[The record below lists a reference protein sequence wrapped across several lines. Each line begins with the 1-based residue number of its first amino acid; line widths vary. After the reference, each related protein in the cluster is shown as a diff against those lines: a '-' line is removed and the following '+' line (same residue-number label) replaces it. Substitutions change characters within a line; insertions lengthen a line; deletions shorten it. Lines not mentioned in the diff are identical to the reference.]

1 MDNIGQNPNIN
12 NMNIPAYGYNNQQNF
27 QNSQAYLNERKKKKR
42 KTAILVSA
50 FMLISLI
57 AVFFFAKSFSD
68 KGSSSVVKTSN
79 VYGDSVAVLHVYGT
93 IQNVETFDSVS
104 YNHSFLM
111 QTVDELMQDETNKG
125 IFLKIRSGGGTV
137 YHSDEFYLKLM
148 EYKETT
154 GRPIYAYFEETA
166 ASGAYYI
173 ACAADEI
180 YANRNTTT
188 GSIGVIIS
196 YLDLSQLY
204 ENIGIEEVMI
214 VSGANKGMGAGELNE
229 EQRAI
234 YQSVVDESYEQFANI
249 VSEGRDMP
257 LEEVKVIADGRIYTG
272 QQGLENGLID
282 ELMSLED
289 AENLVM
295 EKTQADL
302 QYIYY
307 NHPTQQFSWT
317 DLLFANSQETQKG
330 DLAVISEIID
340 DKMAGI
346 PLYYYKG

>member
-1 MDNIGQNPNIN
+1 MDNNFNSNIINQGMYNQNQNPYAAQYIAKRN
-12 NMNIPAYGYNNQQNF
+12 
-27 QNSQAYLNERKKKKR
+27 KKK
-42 KTAILVSA
+42 TTTTIIIALFII
-50 FMLISLI
+50 ISI
-57 AVFFFAKSFSD
+57 ISVFFIAQSF
-68 KGSSSVVKTSN
+68 GSEDGIQRTVSSGN
-79 VYGDSVAVLHVYGT
+79 EYGESVAVLHIYGT
-93 IQNVETFDSVS
+93 IQNTETFDSVS

-111 QTVDELMQDETNKG
+111 QTVDELMQDDTNKG
-125 IFLKIRSGGGTV
+125 IFLKISSGGGTV

-148 EYKETT
+148 EYKEET

-234 YQSVVDESYEQFANI
+234 YQSIVDESYEQFTSI
-249 VSEGRDMP
+249 VSEGRNMSI
-257 LEEVKVIADGRIYTG
+257 EQVKEIADGRIYTA

-282 ELMSLED
+282 QLMPLED
-289 AENLVM
+289 AEVLVM
-295 EKTQADL
+295 QTLQADL
-302 QYIYY
+302 NYIYY
-307 NHPTQQFSWT
+307 NHPTQLSWT
-317 DLLFANSQETQKG
+317 DLLFANANDNQSS
-330 DLAVISEIID
+330 DLAQISEIID

-346 PLYYYKG
+346 PLYIYQN